1 MSTNISGEKRQ
12 ALLSKIAEIKSFI
25 EQNSNDKNASQL
37 ISYLGD
43 LTREVNGKKYG
54 LVFEE
59 HREAIDEKLEQ
70 NAPVLI
76 EEKDLFIDNGGELN
90 FLLEGDNL
98 ASLKLLEKTHRG
110 KIDVIYI
117 DPPYNTGNKDFVYD
131 DDYVD
136 SVDQFRHSKWLSFME
151 KRLKIAK
158 NLLSEKAFIFISI
171 DDNEQ
176 IDLRILCNEIFGEE
190 NFVANLPTIM
200 NLKGNQ
206 DEYGFAGTHEYTIVY
221 AKNKNLGNLGH
232 FKLNE
237 DEIEDWEED
246 EKGYFKQG
254 ATLKR
259 TGEDSPREHRPYG
272 YFPILINKK
281 NNSVATITKDEYLK
295 IYNKTNKSF
304 DDDYIMRLQKAYE
317 SEGFAFILPNVDNLK
332 ASWRWGFDTVEKDKD
347 EIIVNVSKDGYS
359 LYKKQRPEFG
369 NIPTQKPKTLFYKP
383 EYSSGNGTSQLKE
396 IFNAK
401 VFNNPK
407 PIDLIKDFLQVSTF
421 YSQSATI
428 LDFFAGSGTTGHAVL
443 KLNAEDG
450 GHRKF
455 ILCTNNENNI
465 CREITYQ
472 RLKTV
477 ITGSRMDGS
486 KYSDGLPGSLK
497 YFKTDF
503 IPISEKMY
511 YEYADDLLLHVRE
524 LVELE
529 NAVNFDKDKT
539 VAIVLDDDEMEE
551 FIATL
556 VESGR
561 NEQKDTSTGLSVR
574 STGLS
579 VRALYVGHDVLVSGK
594 QERILKSHNI
604 SINTIPDYYYRDLAL

>member
-12 ALLSKIAEIKSFI
+12 ALLAKIAEIKLFI

-70 NAPVLI
+70 NAPVFI

-117 DPPYNTGNKDFVYD
+117 DPPYNTGNKDFIYD
-131 DDYVD
+131 DNYVD

-158 NLLSEKAFIFISI
+158 NLLNEKAFIFISI

-176 IDLRILCNEIFGEE
+176 SDLRILCNEIFGEE

-221 AKNKNLGNLGH
+221 AKNKNLGNLGL
-232 FKLNE
+232 FEIDENDDEFSKWDE
-237 DEIEDWEED
+237 DEIGYYKKGANLKSTGVNAPREKRPNLFFPIYVCEDGNFSVD
-246 EKGYFKQG
+246 EKLENSIEIY
-254 ATLKR
+254 
-259 TGEDSPREHRPYG
+259 
-272 YFPILINKK
+272 PITDGK
-281 NNSVATITKDEYLK
+281 E
-295 IYNKTNKSF
+295 
-304 DDDYIMRLQKAYE
+304 M
-317 SEGFAFILPNVDNLK
+317 
-332 ASWRWGFDTVEKDKD
+332 SWRWSKEKFNNEKYNV
-347 EIIVNVSKDGYS
+347 IITKEEGRIAI
-359 LYKKQRPEFG
+359 YKKQRPEIG
-369 NIPTQKPKTLFYKP
+369 DLPSKKPKSFFYKP
-383 EYSSGNGTSQLKE
+383 EYSSGNGTSQIKD
-396 IFNAK
+396 IFVDK
-401 VFNNPK
+401 PFNNPK
-407 PIDLIKDFLQVSTF
+407 PIELIKDILQLSTNQF
-421 YSQSATI
+421 STI

-477 ITGSRMDGS
+477 ITGTRKDDS

-574 STGLS
+574 NNGLS

>member
-70 NAPVLI
+70 NAPVFI

-117 DPPYNTGNKDFVYD
+117 DPPYNTLKDEKDDFTYD
-131 DDYVD
+131 DVRIDKTD
-136 SVDQFRHSKWLSFME
+136 LFAHSKWLSFMKE
-151 KRLKIAK
+151 RLTIAYS
-158 NLLSEKAFIFISI
+158 LLSKKGCIFLSI
-171 DDNEQ
+171 DDHEFANLKLLM
-176 IDLRILCNEIFGEE
+176 DSIFGEK
-190 NFVANLPTIM
+190 NFLCDIIWNSTKSVTNTAIISVSHTYNL
-200 NLKGNQ
+200 
-206 DEYGFAGTHEYTIVY
+206 V
-221 AKNKNLGNLGH
+221 
-232 FKLNE
+232 
-237 DEIEDWEED
+237 
-246 EKGYFKQG
+246 YFKDINWIIENR
-254 ATLKR
+254 TNFR
-259 TGEDSPREHRPYG
+259 IPETGEGFSNPDNDPRGLWKADPFQVGGWRP
-272 YFPILINKK
+272 N
-281 NNSVATITKDEYLK
+281 
-295 IYNKTNKSF
+295 
-304 DDDYIMRLQKAYE
+304 QQYE
-317 SEGFAFILPNVDNLK
+317 
-332 ASWRWGFDTVEKDKD
+332 
-347 EIIVNVSKDGYS
+347 IVNPNTGVIYKPNKDCS
-359 LYKKQRPEFG
+359 WKNDYKKFQELLKENRIVFG
-369 NIPTQKPKTLFYKP
+369 K
-383 EYSSGNGTSQLKE
+383 NGTGGPQRKRFIWEAEERGRVVKTIWDDVDTTTNGTQELKK
-396 IFNAK
+396 IFNGDAP
-401 VFNNPK
+401 FSNPK
-407 PIDLIKDFLQVSTF
+407 PTNFIQRILQLSTN
-421 YSQSATI
+421 QSSTI

-477 ITGSRMDGS
+477 ITGTRKDGS
-486 KYSDGLPGSLK
+486 KYSDGLLGSLK

-551 FIATL
+551 F
-556 VESGR
+556 V
-561 NEQKDTSTGLSVR
+561 DTVVSTG
-574 STGLS
+574 STTTK
-579 VRALYVGHDVLVSGK
+579 VVYVGHDVLVSGK
-594 QERILKSHNI
+594 QERILKSHKI